1 MTRLRAILA
10 LNMKEK
16 RRVLGISQAKLAE
29 RADTSTQYVAMIEL
43 EKKFPSPEM
52 LERLAEALEIDPPEL
67 FSMPPSP
74 AGTLRKLHEAVLADI
89 EQAAGAAVEQAA
101 REAVQRVVAEHL
113 KGLEGEG

>member
-16 RRVLGISQAKLAE
+16 RRILGISQAKLAE
-29 RADTSTQYVAMIEL
+29 KADTSTQYVAMIEL

-52 LERLAEALEIDPPEL
+52 LERLAEALEIDSPEL

-74 AGTLRKLHEAVLADI
+74 AGTLRKLHDAVLADL
-89 EQAAGAAVEQAA
+89 EQATAAAVKQAA
-101 REAVQRVVAEHL
+101 KDAVGQVIAAHVRA
-113 KGLEGEG
+113 LEGEG